1 MNIKMRAKQIDI
13 SENDP
18 FKNDLF
24 NRQTPVEN
32 LKNLIGNLE
41 SPAVVAID
49 GAWGTG
55 KTTFLN
61 LWIQSLLNDELPVV
75 QFNAW
80 ENDFSPNAIV
90 SITHELTAQLRDCD
104 AKFGIKDM
112 LREKAVQFLKEAA
125 TASIKVA
132 SGGILNIESK
142 TNGREIFSEV
152 KAYKEQMDKFRQ
164 SLGKLAGSYKN
175 ANSYPLVIVID
186 ELDRCRPMFAID
198 ILEVAKHLFSTR
210 DVVFVLALNRREL
223 SHSIASAYGERFDSI
238 GYMERFIDVEFHL
251 PPAGRKQF
259 LLSQL
264 SEKCRE
270 RYDENSEFHD
280 AMNVMF
286 AIYDSPDFNLRTAS
300 HYVRRLDYV
309 FASIRFD
316 TRFNFPIALVAALV
330 ARSIDLESYLR
341 FKNSEISD
349 DEFAD
354 SIFEREGMRG
364 LRQSSEGAWIEA
376 VLIATQRERER
387 IRMNDENTDTSHS
400 SSLFQKYREIVND
413 EKSTSTEKRHASE
426 VIGFIEQDENLQKI
440 PPFPTLAK
448 HYLHAVELIE
458 MISPNIQ

>member
-18 FKNDLF
+18 FENDLF

-112 LREKAVQFLKEAA
+112 LREKAVQILKEAA

-223 SHSIASAYGERFDSI
+223 SHSIASVYGERFDSI

-251 PPAGRKQF
+251 PPADRKQF
-259 LLSQL
+259 LLSQM
-264 SEKCRE
+264 SEQCRYW
-270 RYDENSEFHD
+270 YDKNGNYPY
-280 AMNVMF
+280 AMKVMF
-286 AIYDSPDFNLRTAS
+286 AFYDSPDFNLRTAS
-300 HYVRRLDYV
+300 HYVRRFDYV
-309 FASIRFD
+309 LASIGYDKNGHFSVS
-316 TRFNFPIALVAALV
+316 LVAALV
-330 ARSIDLESYLR
+330 ARSIDLESYFQ

-413 EKSTSTEKRHASE
+413 AKSTSTEKQHARE
-426 VIGFIEQDENLQKI
+426 VIENVERDENPQKI

-458 MISPNIQ
+458 MISPKIQ